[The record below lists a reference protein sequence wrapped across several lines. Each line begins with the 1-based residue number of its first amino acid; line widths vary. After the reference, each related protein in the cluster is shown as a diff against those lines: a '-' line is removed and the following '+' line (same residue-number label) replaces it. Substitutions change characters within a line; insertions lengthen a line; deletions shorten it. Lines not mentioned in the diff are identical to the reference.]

1 MPTVPR
7 PPLAV
12 RRTPEIGK
20 LRGGNR
26 HTKEERPEP
35 IFEFDSGGDERADA
49 GQPANSGVSEL
60 ASTIQGRVGGVARR
74 LAAATL
80 DHLILCA
87 IDVAVVYFTLRIV
100 AMSWSGL
107 PSLPIVPLLVFLG
120 LVKLSYFWAFTAVG
134 GQTIGKMA
142 ARICVVS
149 ENGESLD
156 AARALHRTVSGA
168 VSLLTL
174 GFGLIPILFDADR
187 RALHDRISHTRVIEF
202 RSA

>member
-1 MPTVPR
+1 MPAVPR

-12 RRTPEIGK
+12 RRTPDVAR
-20 LRGGNR
+20 LRAGSR
-26 HTKEERPEP
+26 QTKQQQPGP
-35 IFEFDSGGDERADA
+35 SFEFDGAGDERTKSTEPAVPATDSPEN
-49 GQPANSGVSEL
+49 GQSK
-60 ASTIQGRVGGVARR
+60 VGGVGRR
-74 LAAATL
+74 LGAATL
-80 DHLILCA
+80 DHVLLCA

-100 AMSWSGL
+100 SMTWSDL
-107 PSLPIVPLLVFLG
+107 WSLPLAPLLVFLG

-156 AARALHRTVSGA
+156 AGRALHRTISGT

-174 GFGLIPILFDADR
+174 GFGLIPILFDSDR

>member
-12 RRTPEIGK
+12 RRTPEPAK

-26 HTKEERPEP
+26 QSKEERQEP
-35 IFEFDSGGDERADA
+35 VFEFGGGGDGRSETS
-49 GQPANSGVSEL
+49 QPP
-60 ASTIQGRVGGVARR
+60 STDVTTPQAVQGKIGGVGRR
-74 LAAATL
+74 LAAATI
-80 DHLILCA
+80 DHLVLGS
-87 IDVAVVYFTLRIV
+87 IDLAVLYFTLRIV
-100 AMSWSGL
+100 ALTWSGL
-107 PSLPIVPLLVFLG
+107 PSLPIAPLLVFLG